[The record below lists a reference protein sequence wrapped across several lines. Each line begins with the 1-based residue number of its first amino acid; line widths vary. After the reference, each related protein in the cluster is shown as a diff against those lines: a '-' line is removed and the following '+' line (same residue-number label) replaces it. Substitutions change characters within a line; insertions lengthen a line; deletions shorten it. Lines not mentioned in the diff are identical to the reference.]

1 MQGPIN
7 SFGKTKLS
15 SYLLFNA
22 DCSAVPLHFYA
33 DVTGQIG
40 GSWRFDGHLLE
51 YLLGPLF
58 LQCVATLCN
67 AVPPPPSVKVN
78 SGILRHF

>member
-7 SFGKTKLS
+7 SFGNKLC

-22 DCSAVPLHFYA
+22 DCIAVPVHFYA
-33 DVTGQIG
+33 DVTTVQIG

-58 LQCVATLCN
+58 LQCVASLLEKCKKLSQLF
-67 AVPPPPSVKVN
+67 A
-78 SGILRHF
+78 L

>member
-7 SFGKTKLS
+7 SFGNKLC

-22 DCSAVPLHFYA
+22 DCTAALLHFYA
-33 DVTGQIG
+33 DATTEQIG

-58 LQCVATLCN
+58 LQCVASLLEMGKKLSQLF
-67 AVPPPPSVKVN
+67 A
-78 SGILRHF
+78 L

>member
-7 SFGKTKLS
+7 SFGNKLF

-22 DCSAVPLHFYA
+22 NCIAALLHFYA
-33 DVTGQIG
+33 DVPTAQIG

-58 LQCVATLCN
+58 LQCVASLLEMGKQLLQLF
-67 AVPPPPSVKVN
+67 A
-78 SGILRHF
+78 L